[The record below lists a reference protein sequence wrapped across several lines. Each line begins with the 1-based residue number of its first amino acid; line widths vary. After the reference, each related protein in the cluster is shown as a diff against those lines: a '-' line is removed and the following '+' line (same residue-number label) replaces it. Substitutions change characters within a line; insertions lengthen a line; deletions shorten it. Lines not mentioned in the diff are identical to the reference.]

1 MTFHLNDKTSQTNEL
16 INSTSP
22 YLLQHAHNPVNWQ
35 PWSEA
40 ALKQAEQDGKLVLI
54 SIGYAA
60 CHWCHVMEHESFEDE
75 EVAELMNE
83 KYVCIK
89 VDREERP
96 DIDHYYMSAVQLM
109 MRQGGWPL
117 NVVAL
122 PNGQPIWGGT
132 YFPKETWINSL
143 NAVFD
148 YYKKEPEKTQQ
159 YARELQDGIEN
170 ISLGIEV
177 EENVAVDRSLIETG
191 VENWKS
197 IFDLKEGGK
206 NGAPKFPMPVNLE
219 FLLYFGY
226 IKNDD
231 KALDFVRI
239 TLEKMA
245 RGGIYDHV
253 GGGFARYSVDDKW
266 KVPHFEKMLYDNGQL
281 LSIYSKAYQHFN
293 NQEFK
298 CVVYEIAD
306 FLERELMDE
315 TGAFYSSLDADS
327 EGEEGKFY
335 VWQKNELKEVIDEDY
350 PLFADY
356 YNINEKGF
364 WEDGK
369 YILLRNRSNEDF
381 ANSHE
386 LSEHRL
392 HLMVGNWKYKLLKQR
407 SSRKRPALD
416 DKTLTSWNALVITGL
431 VDAYKAF
438 NDDHFLRLAQKN
450 ANFLVENQ
458 VNKSG
463 LVYHNWKKGR
473 STIKG
478 FLEDYSL
485 LIQAFL
491 ALFETTGDEK
501 WMKQVVRMNDY
512 VFDHFYDEK
521 KGLFYF
527 SEKNTGSAVANHF
540 QKEDNVIPAA
550 NSVMANNLHRL
561 YLIQGRPDYLAAIK
575 KMLQHI
581 TPHFTKYPMA
591 YANWGNVMLK
601 LTEPYFEVVVCGI
614 NSNLLLAELKDGYQ
628 PHILW
633 AQTNRE
639 SKIPLLKNRFVL
651 GDDLIYVCHE
661 GKCNLPTRSTIEA
674 RKLIRS

>member
-1 MTFHLNDKTSQTNEL
+1 MTFHLKDKTSQPNEL
-16 INSTSP
+16 INSSSP

-35 PWSEA
+35 PWSKE
-40 ALKQAEQDGKLVLI
+40 ALKKADREGKLVLI

-75 EVAELMNE
+75 EVAQVMNE
-83 KYVCIK
+83 NYICIK

-143 NAVFD
+143 NAVFN
-148 YYKKEPEKTQQ
+148 YYKKEPAKTEQ
-159 YARELQDGIEN
+159 YAHELQEGIQN
-170 ISLGIEV
+170 MSLGIET
-177 EENVAVDRSLIETG
+177 EEDLPVDTALIENG
-191 VENWKS
+191 VESWKT
-197 IFDLKEGGK
+197 IFDLEEGGK
-206 NGAPKFPMPVNLE
+206 SGAPKFPMPVNID
-219 FLLYFGY
+219 FLLYFGF
-226 IKNDD
+226 IKSDE
-231 KALDFVRI
+231 KVLGFVRT

-253 GGGFARYSVDDKW
+253 GGGFARYSVDEKW

-281 LSIYSKAYQHFN
+281 LSVYSKAYQHFN

-298 CVVYEIAD
+298 CVVYEIVD
-306 FLERELMDE
+306 FLEREMMDD

-335 VWQKNELKEVIDEDY
+335 VWKKKELKDVIDEDY
-350 PLFADY
+350 ALFADY

-364 WEDGK
+364 WEDGN
-369 YILLRNRSNEDF
+369 YILLRDSGNEDF
-381 ANSHE
+381 ARAHG

-407 SSRKRPALD
+407 SQRVRPGLD

-431 VDAYKAF
+431 VDAYNTF
-438 NDDHFLRLAQKN
+438 NDDQFLRLAEKN
-450 ANFLVENQ
+450 AEFLVEHQ
-458 VNKSG
+458 LTKSG
-463 LVYHNWKKGR
+463 QLYHSWKEGR
-473 STIKG
+473 STING

-491 ALFETTGDEK
+491 ALFESTGDEK
-501 WMKQVVRMNDY
+501 WMNHAVRLSDY
-512 VFDHFYDEK
+512 VFDHFYDK
-521 KGLFYF
+521 SKGLFYF
-527 SEKNTGSAVANHF
+527 SEKSAESAITNHF

-561 YLIQGRPDYLAAIK
+561 YLILGRPDYLAVVK
-575 KMLQHI
+575 KMLRHI
-581 TPHFTKYPMA
+581 TPNFTKYPMA

-601 LTEPYFEVVVCGI
+601 LTEPYYEVVVCGI
-614 NSNLLLAELKDGYQ
+614 NSNLLLSELKDGYQ
-628 PHILW
+628 PNILW
-633 AQTNRE
+633 AQTIRD

-651 GDDLIYVCHE
+651 GEDLIYVCKDGE
-661 GKCNLPTRSTIEA
+661 CQLPTPSIEDA
-674 RKLIRS
+674 RKLFES